1 MRKKFVI
8 YKRFSKKR
16 YYIASE
22 HCQTTLKLLLGK
34 GYYIR
39 ELDMS
44 IWKENW
50 HQMGHQID

>member
-8 YKRFSKKR
+8 YKRFSKKK

-22 HCQTTLKLLLGK
+22 HCQSTLKLLLGK

-50 HQMGHQID
+50 HEMGHQI